1 MKKPDSLREMLHRF
15 VPALAADPSKLS
27 LFVDKGRIAARAG
40 SLSLEYRY
48 TVNVVLQDYAGDPD
62 DLMVPILAWIGQHQ
76 PELLHRADQEP
87 FRFESELLDADT
99 ADVSIYIDLDEAV
112 RVTAKDGG
120 GFTAERIAPESEPD
134 SFGIGCVPLW
144 QLFLDDQVVAQT
156 SDPRFVDNR

>member
-1 MKKPDSLREMLHRF
+1 VKKPESLRQTLQMF

-27 LFVDKGRIAARAG
+27 IFVDKGRIAAGAG
-40 SLSLEYRY
+40 SLNLEYRY
-48 TVNVVLQDYAGDPD
+48 TVNVVVQDYAGDPD
-62 DLMVPILAWIGQHQ
+62 DLMVPVLAWIGQHQ
-76 PELLHRADQEP
+76 PELLHRVDQEP

-120 GFTAERIAPESEPD
+120 GFTAERIAPESDLD

-144 QLFLDDQVVAQT
+144 QLLMGDQVVAQT
-156 SDPRFVDNR
+156 SDPRFVENE